1 MIASVTEL
9 NLKNFWGYLRFI
21 PHAIRSKIQADKA
34 KGIISISLK
43 SDGFLVQRTLTVWE
57 DEASMKNYVRS
68 GWHLK
73 AMKDFSKM
81 ANKSYVVKF
90 EIQKAPSWEE
100 AIQYLRTHGR
110 EIG

>member
-9 NLKNFWGYLRFI
+9 NLKNFFSFLRFI
-21 PHAIRSKIQADKA
+21 PHAIRSKTQADKA
-34 KGIISISLK
+34 KGLVSISVK
-43 SDGFLVQRTLTVWE
+43 SEGLLVQRTLTVWE
-57 DEASMKNYVRS
+57 DEASMKEYVRS

-90 EIQKAPSWEE
+90 EVQQTPTWDD
-100 AIQYLRTHGR
+100 AIKQLREHGR
-110 EIG
+110 SIG